1 LLTPQ
6 ETCKLT
12 DFGCLQYAH
21 APTMSQLQGTLAYRA
36 PKLFRGQLPTTKA
49 GIYSLGITLWSLKE
63 QQLPYVGQNNFIIV
77 YQVVSQHL
85 RPGTG
90 FEDLWHPDPVRR
102 PEAYNIVI

>member
-1 LLTPQ
+1 
-6 ETCKLT
+6 
-12 DFGCLQYAH
+12 
-21 APTMSQLQGTLAYRA
+21 MSQLQGTLAYRA
-36 PKLFRGQLPTTKA
+36 PELFRGQLPTTKA

-90 FEDLWHPDPVRR
+90 FEDLWLPDPVRR